1 MSINHANII
10 YISYISKLGGVE
22 SFAYYMAKKYR
33 ELDICVLCKS
43 IDINQLER
51 LREFC
56 PVYVH
61 HGEDIYCQ
69 TMIINYD
76 TSILDYVKEGDVY
89 MTVHADYSQP
99 CYMKYPDFKNP
110 KIKKV
115 FGITQYICDK
125 TKEKFGV
132 DCELCYN
139 PLILE
144 PKEKRI
150 TLVSATRLS
159 AIKGGKRM
167 KALAE
172 ALDLEGINYVWYVFT
187 NDDDII
193 HSNNVI
199 FLKPRLDVYKWIAE
213 ADYLVQLSDTEALS
227 YSINEALAYGTKVI
241 VTPLPYLDEL
251 GIENNKNALILDFDL
266 KNMNDI
272 VKNIK
277 NVSRASWNA
286 PQDIYFKYLAK
297 SKSKYE
303 EMKTKMKKI
312 RIKVKFADMK
322 HNNILRKV
330 GEEFIEDGVRAD
342 DLISRGFAILVEDL
356 EEPKKEVAQIETAV
370 KEVKKEKA
378 VKEKAVKKVAKK

>member
-1 MSINHANII
+1 M
-10 YISYISKLGGVE
+10 V
-22 SFAYYMAKKYR
+22 KKYR
-33 ELDICVLCKS
+33 DLDICVLCKS
-43 IDINQLER
+43 CDINQLER

-61 HGEDIYCQ
+61 HGEDIYCK

-99 CYMKYPDFKNP
+99 CYMKYPDFKHK
-110 KIKKV
+110 KIKKI

-139 PLILE
+139 PLVLE

-150 TLVSATRLS
+150 TIVSATRLS

-172 ALDLEGINYVWYVFT
+172 ALDLAGVNYVWYVFT
-187 NDDDII
+187 DDDDCI

-199 FLKPRLDVYKWIAE
+199 FLKPRLDVYKWIEE

-251 GIENNKNALILDFDL
+251 GVENNKNALILDFDL
-266 KNMNDI
+266 KNLNDI

-277 NVSRASWNA
+277 NVFRASWNA
-286 PQDIYFKYLAK
+286 PEDIYYKYLVQ
-297 SKSKYE
+297 SKSNYE
-303 EMKTKMKKI
+303 ETKANMKKI
-312 RIKVKFADMK
+312 RVKVKFADMK

-342 DLISRGFAILVEDL
+342 DLISRGFAILVE
-356 EEPKKEVAQIETAV
+356 EIKEKKDEIEVEV
-370 KEVKKEKA
+370 KEEKKEKA